1 MLNTGTKAALLLSRK
16 EVEQALPTRD
26 IIRAVEDSYREVGQA
41 TAVLPPRLRI
51 DMERYNGNIL
61 IMSAYLT
68 GMDALGTKLVTTH
81 LDNSKFNLPTVI
93 GTIILN
99 DPKTGIPVAILDGTY
114 ITAMRTGAAGAV
126 AAKYLSR
133 EDTSTVTIVGTGVQG
148 RSQLIALCEVR
159 RIERVFAFDIDRKRC
174 EEYVDEMRKRINA
187 EIAKTDDLQKAVR
200 MSDIVVTATPS
211 SDPIIKGEWIAEGC
225 HVNGIGSHSPDARE
239 LDENVITKASKI
251 VLDTWDAKK
260 VGDISYPIFKGLFRE
275 EDIYSDIGTIVAG
288 KKPGRTSAQE
298 ITVFKSVGTAVAD
311 VSTAFRAY
319 QLAKERG
326 IGTPIDLSG
335 V

>member
-1 MLNTGTKAALLLSRK
+1 MKSKTRVSALLLSRK
-16 EVEQALPTRD
+16 EIEQILPPKEV
-26 IIRAVEDSYREVGQA
+26 IKAVEESYREFGLGTA
-41 TAVLPPRLRI
+41 TVPPRIRV

-61 IMSAYLT
+61 VMPAYLT

-81 LDNSKFNLPTVI
+81 LENSKFNLPTVI

-99 DPKTGIPVAILDGTY
+99 DPKTGVPTAILDGTY

-133 EDTSTVTIVGTGVQG
+133 EDSSTVTIIGTGVQG

-159 RIERVFAFDIDRKRC
+159 PIQKVFAFDADTTRC
-174 EEYVDEMRKRINA
+174 EEYIREMKKRIDA
-187 EIAKTDDLQKAVR
+187 EIARTDNLEEAVR
-200 MSDIVVTATPS
+200 KSDIVVTATPS
-211 SDPIIKGEWIAEGC
+211 SDPTVKGDWVMEGC
-225 HVNGIGSHSPDARE
+225 HVTGIGSHSPDARE

-260 VGDISYPIFKGLFRE
+260 VGDIAYPISKGLLKE

-288 KKPGRTSAQE
+288 KKPGRTSPNE

-311 VSTAFRAY
+311 VSTALRTY
-319 QLAKERG
+319 QLAKKRRVG
-326 IGTPIDLSG
+326 KSVNLWG